1 MAALTFDLSAV
12 HFVKRITIGT
22 SNPANP
28 ESEEEIEAATALL
41 NRCLSES
48 PKGTILGVEKNF
60 SLFNL
65 GEHQVVLQWMV
76 YHVGFARKPLWL
88 QE

>member
-1 MAALTFDLSAV
+1 MSKPFDLSTV
-12 HFVKRITIGT
+12 GFVKRLTIG
-22 SNPANP
+22 SDNPNQPA
-28 ESEEEIEAATALL
+28 SEEELERNTALL

-48 PKGTILGVEKNF
+48 PRGVILGVEKNF

-76 YHVGFARKPLWL
+76 YHLGFARKPGWL
-88 QE
+88 